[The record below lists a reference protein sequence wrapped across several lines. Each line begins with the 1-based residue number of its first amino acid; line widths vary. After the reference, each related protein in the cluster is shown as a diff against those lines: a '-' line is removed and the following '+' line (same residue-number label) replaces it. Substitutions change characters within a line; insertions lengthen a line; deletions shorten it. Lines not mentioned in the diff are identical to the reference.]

1 MRRTTDIS
9 SAEWR
14 WVTIFSALFVGLTLI
29 PYIIVL
35 LLDQS
40 VATWRFMGILPNPM
54 DGATY
59 LAKIAQGQHGAWLFS
74 LAHTPEA
81 ATPVAIQLFY
91 IFLGQVARLTGFSQ
105 LTAFHVAR
113 LITGFAMYLMLYYLG
128 ATVWQKLRAR
138 RLFFGIVGICS
149 GLGWLVL
156 ATDLKPVDFYVPEAI
171 PLYSIFANP
180 HFPLSIGLL
189 ALMAAQFVI
198 ILRPGY
204 SDMPTMAN
212 GGVIVVVISVLIAII
227 QPQAWLPFS
236 VALITYFLLQTIRT
250 RKLPQ
255 RYEIIWAAL
264 AVLPG
269 IPVLL
274 YDVAI
279 TVFDPL
285 YKIWNQQNQTP
296 SGSPL
301 NYLFGFGL
309 LWIIAAPGV
318 IRAARQFERD
328 GDRLMLVWL
337 ITNILLLYAPFNL
350 QRRLVIG
357 MIIPIG
363 YFCVRSME
371 DYWLQRIRP
380 RTRMFWIIIM
390 FVVCMPSNALTLLIP
405 ISSGLNPKIG
415 LESKV
420 LLPADYQQAVVWFQ
434 QNATSSSV
442 VMALPNVSLWIPA
455 WSPARVVYGH
465 PFETVDADA
474 KKKKVADFYKGV
486 DCTLTTSNYS
496 ITHVIIGPNPTTDP
510 DNEDN
515 LTPEPEN
522 TPCKAKL
529 GRELARFGSVTIY
542 AASP

>member
-14 WVTIFSALFVGLTLI
+14 WVTIFSALFVGLTLV
-29 PYIIVL
+29 PYVLVL

-40 VATWRFMGILPNPM
+40 VTSWRFMGILSNPF

-59 LAKIAQGQHGAWLFS
+59 LAKIAQGQNGAWLYA

-91 IFLGQVARLTGFSQ
+91 VWLGQASRLVGFSPL
-105 LTAFHVAR
+105 LTFHIAR

-156 ATDLKPVDFYVPEAI
+156 PLGLQPVDFYVPEAI
-171 PLYSIFANP
+171 PLYSIYANP
-180 HFPLSIGLL
+180 HFPLAIGLL
-189 ALMAAQFVI
+189 ALLTAQFVI

-204 SDMPTMAN
+204 AESPNMGN
-212 GGVIVVVISVLIAII
+212 GGVVVVALSVLIAII
-227 QPQAWLPFS
+227 QPQAWLPFM
-236 VALITYFLLQTIRT
+236 VALVVYFLLQTIRT

-255 RYEIIWAAL
+255 RYELLWSAL
-264 AVLPG
+264 AILPG
-269 IPVLL
+269 FPILL

-279 TVFDPL
+279 TIFDPL
-285 YKIWNQQNQTP
+285 YKAWNLQNQTP

-301 NYLFGFGL
+301 NYFFGFGI
-309 LWIIAAPGV
+309 LWLVAAPGI

-337 ITNILLLYAPFNL
+337 LSNLLLLYAPFNL

-357 MIIPIG
+357 MILPLG
-363 YFCVRSME
+363 YFCVRSLE
-371 DYWLQRIRP
+371 DYWLQRIHP
-380 RTRMFWIIIM
+380 RTRMFWIIIL
-390 FVVCMPSNALTLLIP
+390 FAVCLPSNILALLLP
-405 ISSGLNPKIG
+405 ISGTLNPKIG
-415 LESKV
+415 LESNV
-420 LLPADYQQAVVWFQ
+420 LLSSDYRAAVDWFRT
-434 QNATSSSV
+434 NATRSTV
-442 VMALPNVSLWIPA
+442 VMALPNVSLWLPA
-455 WSPARVVYGH
+455 WSPARVVYAH
-465 PFETVDADA
+465 PFETVDALA
-474 KKKKVADFYKGV
+474 KKKKVADFFSGI
-486 DCTLTTSNYS
+486 DCSLTTPDYTV
-496 ITHVIIGPNPTTDP
+496 THVIIGPNATP
-510 DNEDN
+510 DDEDN
-515 LTPEPEN
+515 LTPAPEN
-522 TPCKAKL
+522 TPCRAKL
-529 GRELARFGSVTIY
+529 GRELARFGAVTIY